1 MATIELARTHPSAA
15 SIRRRIR
22 RWRREKQSVELGDQL
37 AVWSLP
43 IFVATGLIW
52 WLISRE
58 SGALAAFDFMPG
70 GAGKIEIEFGFGI
83 TLIAFAVL
91 MKAVAALGPIAI
103 DPMNRHWLFSSPV
116 SRGALLAPRFAM
128 TTAAGA
134 IAGLLL
140 VRVSTL
146 VTVISVPW
154 WWWCGLVGATL
165 GAGVVGFGVVRQLDR
180 RADSLY
186 RAAILTVVVVGTVCC
201 ASSFAPTPSM
211 PSPVM
216 LILVSGAILVS
227 GIGVALGARSLHR
240 LNFVALSTG
249 SDLATALSVSMIMID
264 TSVLSAIV
272 TSRKWRLIGAVRSRR
287 FRWGGLKA
295 LIEADTWR
303 VRRDH
308 GSVRL
313 LVLLGALPYAIGPI
327 VGPVTLPAVVLL
339 SAVAVASRFGG
350 GLRDVNA
357 SSAFRALL
365 GGSDV
370 GIRLAHLVVPAAAVS
385 IVFVACLPI
394 LWHTSVLAVAVIP
407 VVALLALYR
416 STSRPPLDYGGLILE
431 TPVGQIPVD
440 ILRQLLR
447 GPLVV
452 AAAIAMQLV
461 VGMP

>member
-1 MATIELARTHPSAA
+1 MATIELARSHPSAA
-15 SIRRRIR
+15 SIHRRIR

-37 AVWSLP
+37 AMWSLP
-43 IFVATGLIW
+43 IFVGTGLIW

-70 GAGKIEIEFGFGI
+70 GAGRIETEFGLGI
-83 TLIAFAVL
+83 TAIAFAAL

-103 DPMNRHWLFSSPV
+103 DPTNRHWLFSSPV
-116 SRGALLAPRFAM
+116 SRRALLAPRFAA

-134 IAGLLL
+134 IAGLLV

-146 VTVISVPW
+146 VTAISVP
-154 WWWCGLVGATL
+154 WWWCGLVGAAL

-186 RAAILTVVVVGTVCC
+186 RAAILIVVVVGTVCC
-201 ASSFAPTPSM
+201 ALSFVLVPTIPSLVVLVLASSAA
-211 PSPVM
+211 V
-216 LILVSGAILVS
+216 VSV
-227 GIGVALGARSLHR
+227 IGVALGARCLHR
-240 LNFVALSTG
+240 LNLVALSTG

-264 TSVLSAIV
+264 TSVLSAVV

-313 LVLLGALPYAIGPI
+313 LVLLGALPYVIGPI

-440 ILRQLLR
+440 ILRQLFR

-461 VGMP
+461 VEMS